1 MIKMPRNTRRCKL
14 CKDSGHYS
22 TKCPNVVVNDT
33 TVIQQK
39 FEEKIVETKVEDEVE
54 VEVSPWIEIP
64 VEEEVL
70 NKFKIIVEMCKEVAD
85 TLKKGFGEIVYEAAI
100 CVELQQRHIEYS
112 QQETIPICYKGHY
125 IGNNRLDIII
135 HHWLPIILETKA
147 TSSITTEDRW
157 QVIRYMSR
165 KNVPY
170 GVVINFS
177 QTIKG
182 KLYFSFIVKHNDV
195 YYQYSLEENKAKPM
209 IDY

>member
-1 MIKMPRNTRRCKL
+1 MPRSARRCKL
-14 CKDSGHYS
+14 CKDTGHYS
-22 TKCPNVVVNDT
+22 TKCPNVVVNDSSI
-33 TVIQQK
+33 VQQNVV
-39 FEEKIVETKVEDEVE
+39 EEKTETKVEDE

-64 VEEEVL
+64 IEEDVL
-70 NKFKIIVEMCKEVAD
+70 NKFKVIVEFCKEVAD
-85 TLKKGFGEIVYEAAI
+85 TLKKGFAECVYEAAI

-135 HHWLPIILETKA
+135 HNWLPIILETKA
-147 TSSITTEDRW
+147 TSMITTEDRW

-182 KLYFSFIVKHNDV
+182 KLYFSFIVKHNDI